1 MTIMNADVIIQRLL
15 KLISDLGQKID
26 SGVKSLYKGF

>member
-15 KLISDLGQKID
+15 KLISDLGQTID
-26 SGVKSLYKGF
+26 SSVKSLYKGF